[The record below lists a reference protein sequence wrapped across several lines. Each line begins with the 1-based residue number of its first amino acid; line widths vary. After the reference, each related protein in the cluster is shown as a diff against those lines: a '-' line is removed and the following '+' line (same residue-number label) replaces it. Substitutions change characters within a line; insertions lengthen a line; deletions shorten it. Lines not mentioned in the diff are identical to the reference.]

1 MPNLFSDEMMTN
13 HIKNQP
19 ILDNHRIQL
28 IKIISKIYLTLR
40 IHYEC
45 KKTAEARNKNKIRS
59 ELNKVVLFKNE

>member
-40 IHYEC
+40 IHYDTL
-45 KKTAEARNKNKIRS
+45 KDSANTQIMR
-59 ELNKVVLFKNE
+59 